1 MVLEGSDC
9 GVFPVFRFPLPLV
22 LQLQALPWHRIA
34 SRRDLAAWAWS
45 RRCRQ
50 SVVECAAMRC
60 EKTLQL
66 DSSVWPAKTVAAA
79 AAEPTLNCAAFPPS
93 GCIWCISILSYE
105 KALMPSWPH
114 DWASHPGSDLHAKSQ
129 ILVTLQD
136 PWIRWAPCVAG
147 QSFSVLKKTDTSIV
161 LKTGSKREKHGY
173 LEATGQPRWAGPL
186 GRVDLKGMGR
196 RLSRYAQPMSN
207 LMILCLRDLC
217 SVWVNNKK
225 EWTDM
230 DR

>member
-1 MVLEGSDC
+1 
-9 GVFPVFRFPLPLV
+9 
-22 LQLQALPWHRIA
+22 
-34 SRRDLAAWAWS
+34 
-45 RRCRQ
+45 
-50 SVVECAAMRC
+50 
-60 EKTLQL
+60 
-66 DSSVWPAKTVAAA
+66 
-79 AAEPTLNCAAFPPS
+79 
-93 GCIWCISILSYE
+93 
-105 KALMPSWPH
+105 MPSWPH
-114 DWASHPGSDLHAKSQ
+114 DWASHPGSDLHVKSQ

-147 QSFSVLKKTDTSIV
+147 QAFSVFKKKVTSIA

-207 LMILCLRDLC
+207 PMILCLRDLC
-217 SVWVNNKK
+217 SGWVNNKK